1 MTVPPER
8 TPVPAAEPP
17 TPEPAGSGRLGLL
30 YGAHFLIDG
39 LQAAMLLVLVFVAR
53 DLGLTGIQVGWVAAS
68 NFLLGALLS
77 APASLAA
84 RALGARRL
92 VLIALH
98 LCGLCCAAAAL
109 TTGFGVL
116 LLVYLGA
123 GVGVGVFHPVA
134 FSLVAEAVGPRGTS
148 RAMGRFTAVGD
159 VGRLTAVAAATAMV
173 SLVPWQAV
181 VAWLGVPVALAGLAL
196 ALRERKGKTALGSS
210 AGTRCP
216 ARAAFAVA
224 DRGFWLLC
232 GIGFL
237 DALANSSL
245 SVLLPFL
252 LFAKGQGQLPLG
264 ILMPL
269 FFVACLPGRVVI
281 GWLGDLRGRAG
292 SLAACQAAVGL
303 AIAGLCASGELV
315 WVGASVVLLGLFTRA
330 SLPLILSLTAERLPR
345 EAAGFGFAVNQ
356 MVLGVAATLSPLLL
370 GGVSELAGTAAAFG
384 WAGGLCVLNAGLVLA
399 VRKLL
404 RPGPLPAAHPVGKA
418 EVRAF
423 RWNPR
428 AGASVFS
435 AGHVSLGRGPGRPGP
450 AAAGHG
456 TAVAVTPIAP
466 EGVSP

>member
-1 MTVPPER
+1 MICSPER
-8 TPVPAAEPP
+8 PPVPAAESPA
-17 TPEPAGSGRLGLL
+17 PAGSGRLGLL
-30 YGAHFLIDG
+30 YGVHFLIDG

-109 TTGFGVL
+109 TTGFGAL

-134 FSLVAEAVGPRGTS
+134 FSLVAQAAGPRGTS

-159 VGRLTAVAAATAMV
+159 VGRLTVVAAATAMV

-181 VAWLGVPVALAGLAL
+181 VAWLGVPVALAGLVL
-196 ALRERKGKTALGSS
+196 ALRERKGNEAPRSS

-252 LFAKGQGQLPLG
+252 LIEGQGQLPLG

-292 SLAACQAAVGL
+292 SLAGCQAAVAL
-303 AIAGLCASGELV
+303 ASAGLCASGGLV

-356 MVLGVAATLSPLLL
+356 TVLGVAATLSPLLL
-370 GGVSELAGTAAAFG
+370 GGVSEVAGTAAAFG
-384 WAGGLCVLNAGLVLA
+384 WAGGLCALNAGVVLA

-404 RPGPLPAAHPVGKA
+404 RRGPLPVAHPIGKA
-418 EVRAF
+418 GVRAF
-423 RWNPR
+423 RRNPR

-456 TAVAVTPIAP
+456 TAIAVAPIAP